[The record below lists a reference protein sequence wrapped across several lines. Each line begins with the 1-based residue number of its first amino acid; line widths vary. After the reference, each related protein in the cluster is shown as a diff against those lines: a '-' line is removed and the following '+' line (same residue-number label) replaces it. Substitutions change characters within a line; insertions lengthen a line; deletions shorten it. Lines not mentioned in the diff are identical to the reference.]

1 MRMVIKL
8 FIMRLVL
15 NVEKYLKKVIY
26 GNIDFRN

>member
-15 NVEKYLKKVIY
+15 NVGKYLKKVIY